1 MNVETRS
8 LSKSTNP
15 KFKCEQEMKLKV
27 LWNQLQ
33 IYKLWLP
40 FIAEKWRGLQLGDK
54 TKLGCFVL
62 STIKDTQQEVNMEK
76 WNLQS

>member
-1 MNVETRS
+1 M
-8 LSKSTNP
+8 
-15 KFKCEQEMKLKV
+15 KV